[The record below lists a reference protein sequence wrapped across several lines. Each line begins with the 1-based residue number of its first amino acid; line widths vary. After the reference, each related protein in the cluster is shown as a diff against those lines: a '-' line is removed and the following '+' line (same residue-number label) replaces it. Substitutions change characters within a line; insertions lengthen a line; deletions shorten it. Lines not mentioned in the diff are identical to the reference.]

1 MNKILQTRRHIK
13 YALGVGSVIGGTGI
27 LLHRNNYDVN
37 SLVAVRLVRAASCVF
52 NIAYIYKKALYQK
65 ATPDPTSEEYS
76 NLKSKVHKEAAE
88 QLLELCKMNKGVYI
102 KVGQHIGAL
111 EYLLPKEYVET
122 MKVLHSKA
130 PMSPMKD
137 ILAVLKE
144 DLGKDPSEIFASI
157 EPNPMGAASL
167 AQVHKATLH
176 DGSTIALK
184 VQHRN
189 VRDNAN
195 IDIKCMEA
203 LVHVVAWVFPEF
215 KFLWLVDETKRNI
228 PKELNFLEEASNIT
242 KVTKM
247 FAHFPWLKIP
257 QIHPDLCTSRVLA
270 MDFMEGGQINDVDY
284 ITENN
289 INVYEVSDKLGK
301 LYSEMIFNSGFVHS
315 DPHPGNI
322 LVRRAQS
329 SNSAELILLDHGLY
343 ASLTDDFRTE
353 YAKLWLS
360 ILNKDKVAMKEHCT
374 KLGVGDMY
382 GLFACMVSGR
392 SWDAIEAGIEKT
404 KFTESEKEVF
414 QRDVPNLIPE
424 ISDILTRVNRQ
435 VLLILKTNDLI
446 RGIEH
451 TLKTH
456 ARRVS
461 LLVMSR
467 CCIRSVYSEEYSHAH
482 SHLKKCVLL
491 ISEKWQLFKLIDNTS
506 SKENDATTPSS
517 SDWWK
522 GFLDAARNK
531 SAEVLEF
538 VKKDFDE
545 LSTTVKTEATNVV
558 QQTTTVFR
566 ETLQLDKPESTAS
579 SMKKSVS
586 TFLDQVST
594 VLNPSPD
601 DEDEEAVVIHGTD
614 VVPLTRLQAQLYA
627 LSNDPDTYLKEIE
640 PELLPRYEA
649 WLELLEEQGNKQL
662 SNEKLI
668 KMLLSHTLFWNR
680 YLFRKAMLEDEDA
693 KLQRKDKKEDEDE
706 ENKIEKDDFN
716 YNVELSEEDQIK
728 LLEDYEKEKQ
738 SKKLLKEKEAKD
750 EKQGKKDLKKSS
762 DPGNLNMREKK
773 DMVIIGDTPNS
784 TTSSTYS
791 SKGSTEEDWDKEIN
805 MEDVEAEQFAS

>member
-435 VLLILKTNDLI
+435 V
-446 RGIEH
+446 
-451 TLKTH
+451 
-456 ARRVS
+456 
-461 LLVMSR
+461 
-467 CCIRSVYSEEYSHAH
+467 
-482 SHLKKCVLL
+482 
-491 ISEKWQLFKLIDNTS
+491 IDNTS

-668 KMLLSHTLFWNR
+668 KMLVNNPQLQDNFQNLVPNQLSHTLFWNR

>member
-435 VLLILKTNDLI
+435 V
-446 RGIEH
+446 
-451 TLKTH
+451 
-456 ARRVS
+456 
-461 LLVMSR
+461 
-467 CCIRSVYSEEYSHAH
+467 
-482 SHLKKCVLL
+482 
-491 ISEKWQLFKLIDNTS
+491 IDNTS

>member
-435 VLLILKTNDLI
+435 V
-446 RGIEH
+446 
-451 TLKTH
+451 
-456 ARRVS
+456 
-461 LLVMSR
+461 
-467 CCIRSVYSEEYSHAH
+467 
-482 SHLKKCVLL
+482 
-491 ISEKWQLFKLIDNTS
+491 IDNTS

-668 KMLLSHTLFWNR
+668 KMLVNNPQLQDNFQNLVPNQLSHTLFWNR

-706 ENKIEKDDFN
+706 ENKIESVWKQEDDFN

>member
-435 VLLILKTNDLI
+435 V
-446 RGIEH
+446 
-451 TLKTH
+451 
-456 ARRVS
+456 
-461 LLVMSR
+461 
-467 CCIRSVYSEEYSHAH
+467 
-482 SHLKKCVLL
+482 
-491 ISEKWQLFKLIDNTS
+491 IDNTS

-706 ENKIEKDDFN
+706 ENKIESVWKQEDDFN